1 MKTIKIELPVEIEKQ
16 LKLINE
22 DEQTFIVEAI
32 KEKINKREFL
42 NKKLEEGY
50 KATFQEDI
58 ALTKDFESIDLEEWQ

>member
-1 MKTIKIELPVEIEKQ
+1 MKTIKIELPGEIEKQ
-16 LKLINE
+16 LELINE
-22 DEQTFIVEAI
+22 DKQSFIVEAI

-50 KATFQEDI
+50 KATFQEDK

>member
-32 KEKINKREFL
+32 KEKINKRESL

-50 KATFQEDI
+50 KATF
-58 ALTKDFESIDLEEWQ
+58 

>member
-1 MKTIKIELPVEIEKQ
+1 MKTIKIELPVEIERQ